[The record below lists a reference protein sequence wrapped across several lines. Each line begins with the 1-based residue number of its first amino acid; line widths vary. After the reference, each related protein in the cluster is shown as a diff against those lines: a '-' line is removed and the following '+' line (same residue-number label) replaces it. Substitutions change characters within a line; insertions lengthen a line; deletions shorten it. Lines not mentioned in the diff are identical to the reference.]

1 MDHKYLHAF
10 SISGQQWKAFTAD
23 ELTANGFSVG
33 SSSNGVES
41 FIGRGTRK
49 CINGCDF
56 GLGSA
61 QVAATAGVYY
71 LDDLMST
78 GVFDNSSSAE
88 YLVKNVNYTYKWVA
102 SRSGVKVQ
110 NALELH
116 REGHRPFYIGT
127 TKINDDVFVGKVRP
141 GEGLFFV
148 DPVTGGL
155 KSTSSYNVLT
165 CTQPDASLGL
175 YQETSN
181 EDWFGSFGCPVRK
194 SWSFTQWRCVCKD
207 EFRGIFAAAGA
218 QWSEVSCSYVNA

>member
-1 MDHKYLHAF
+1 MTLRFH
-10 SISGQQWKAFTAD
+10 SPTTGQQWKSFDVTAPPPSDGFT
-23 ELTANGFSVG
+23 LG

-41 FIGRGTRK
+41 FIGRATRK

-56 GLGSA
+56 GLGGA
-61 QVAATAGVYY
+61 QVAAPAGVHF
-71 LDDLMST
+71 LDDLT
-78 GVFDNSSSAE
+78 ATEAFDNSSSAE
-88 YLVKNVNYTYKWVA
+88 YLVRNASYTYKWLP
-102 SRSGVKVQ
+102 SRSGVKVP

-127 TKINDDVFVGKVRP
+127 TRINDDVFVGKVRP

-165 CTQPDASLGL
+165 CTQPDTSLGMF
-175 YQETSN
+175 QEESDD
-181 EDWFGSFGCPVRK
+181 DWFGSFGCPTRK

-207 EFRGIFAAAGA
+207 EFRGIFSAAGA
-218 QWSEVSCSYVNA
+218 KWDEATCSYVSA